1 MQWRI
6 FYILSLLPPLLQCRY
21 DQAMAKFLNLTEM
34 PGLHLPWLDVALP
47 EPDELIDLLSQNL
60 ESRRLSQVL
69 TLTDL
74 KSGAEEGG
82 DPMTIADVSFESGKK
97 DSDARVPFISL
108 DFEEKNQV

>member
-1 MQWRI
+1 
-6 FYILSLLPPLLQCRY
+6 
-21 DQAMAKFLNLTEM
+21 MAKFLNLTEM

-82 DPMTIADVSFESGKK
+82 EDPMTIADVSLKSGKK
-97 DSDARVPFISL
+97 SSVDVPFFPL
-108 DFEEKNQV
+108 DFEEKNQVRIELGSV